1 MLTPILKRGQ
11 TTLRALKGTSFAIDA
26 SIEIHQF
33 LALIR
38 KKDGTLFTDPQG
50 RVTSH
55 LIGLFTRTS
64 RLIADFDMKP
74 AFVFDGRPN
83 PLKRR
88 TIDMRREATEKAEI
102 EYSDAVSKKD
112 YAKAWSKAVMTGRVT
127 GSVLDD
133 SKRLLTLMGIPWLE
147 ALEDAEAQASYMAA
161 RGDVW
166 AVGSKDYDCLLYGA
180 PILARYLTLTG
191 REWLPAQQRSRPL
204 IPELIKLSENLSL
217 LGITREQLVD
227 LSILVGTDF
236 NRGVKGI
243 GPKKALKLVHDY
255 RSIEQ
260 MPEEIRSKLT
270 EDLNSVRQVFLKPR
284 VLEKYLLK
292 RSPPD
297 SDGLIRFLSEERGFN
312 KERVERLT
320 ERLTR
325 TSEKTDAGLENW
337 LNYKNSP
344 PGSQPSPSYAE
355 LLKRQPKGTK
365 RYCSSARFSE
375 KSDRRMCPM
384 LRYSWLEN

>member
-1 MLTPILKRGQ
+1 MLTPILKREQ
-11 TTLRALKGTSFAIDA
+11 TSLKALKGTSFAIDA

-33 LALIR
+33 LALVR
-38 KKDGTLFTDPQG
+38 KRDGSLFSDSQG

-55 LIGLFTRTS
+55 LIGLLTRTS

-74 AFVFDGRPN
+74 VFVFDGKPN

-88 TIDMRREATEKAEI
+88 TIEMRREARKKAEA
-102 EYSDAVSKKD
+102 EYVEAVSKKD

-133 SKRLLTLMGIPWLE
+133 SKHLLTLMGIPWLE

-161 RGDVW
+161 KGDVW

-191 REWLPAQQRSRPL
+191 REWLPAQRRSRPL
-204 IPELIKLSENLSL
+204 IPELIRLSENLAL

-227 LSILVGTDF
+227 LAILVGTDF
-236 NRGVKGI
+236 NQGVKGI
-243 GPKKALKLVHDY
+243 GPKKALKIVRDY
-255 RSIEQ
+255 GSIEK
-260 MPEEIRSKLT
+260 MPEEMRSKLT
-270 EDLNSVRQVFLKPR
+270 EDLNNVRQVFLKPR

-297 SDGLIRFLSEERGFN
+297 RDGLIKFLSEERGFN

-325 TSEKTDAGLENW
+325 RSEKTDAGLENW
-337 LNYKNSP
+337 LN
-344 PGSQPSPSYAE
+344 
-355 LLKRQPKGTK
+355 
-365 RYCSSARFSE
+365 
-375 KSDRRMCPM
+375 
-384 LRYSWLEN
+384 

>member
-1 MLTPILKRGQ
+1 MGVMLTPILKREQ
-11 TTLRALKGTSFAIDA
+11 TSLKALKGTSFAIDA

-33 LALIR
+33 LALVR
-38 KKDGTLFTDPQG
+38 KRDGSLFTDSQG

-55 LIGLFTRTS
+55 LIGLLTRTS
-64 RLIADFDMKP
+64 RLISDFNMKP
-74 AFVFDGRPN
+74 VFVFDGKPN

-88 TIDMRREATEKAEI
+88 TIGKRREARKKAEA
-102 EYSDAVSKKD
+102 EYVKAVTKKD

-147 ALEDAEAQASYMAA
+147 ALEDAEAQASHMAA

-191 REWLPAQQRSRPL
+191 REWLPAQRRSRPL
-204 IPELIKLSENLSL
+204 IPELIRLSENLAL
-217 LGITREQLVD
+217 LGIRREQLVD
-227 LSILVGTDF
+227 LAILVGTDF
-236 NRGVKGI
+236 NQGVKGI

-255 RSIEQ
+255 GSIEK
-260 MPEEIRSKLT
+260 MPEEIRSKQT
-270 EDLNSVRQVFLKPR
+270 EDLNNVRQVFLKPR

-297 SDGLIRFLSEERGFN
+297 RDGLIRFLSEERGFN

-325 TSEKTDAGLENW
+325 RSEKTDAGLENW
-337 LNYKNSP
+337 LN
-344 PGSQPSPSYAE
+344 
-355 LLKRQPKGTK
+355 
-365 RYCSSARFSE
+365 
-375 KSDRRMCPM
+375 
-384 LRYSWLEN
+384 

>member
-1 MLTPILKRGQ
+1 MGVMLTPILKREQ
-11 TTLRALKGTSFAIDA
+11 ISLNALKGKSFAIDA

-33 LALIR
+33 LALVR
-38 KKDGTLFTDPQG
+38 KRDGSLFTDSQG

-55 LIGLFTRTS
+55 LIGLLTRTS
-64 RLIADFDMKP
+64 RLIADFNMRP
-74 AFVFDGRPN
+74 VFVFDGKPN

-88 TIDMRREATEKAEI
+88 TIEKRRDARKKAEA
-102 EYSDAVSKKD
+102 EYVKAVTKKD

-133 SKRLLTLMGIPWLE
+133 TRRLLTLMGIPWLE
-147 ALEDAEAQASYMAA
+147 ALEDAEAQASHMAA

-204 IPELIKLSENLSL
+204 IPELIKLSENLAL
-217 LGITREQLVD
+217 LEITREQLVD
-227 LSILVGTDF
+227 LAILVGTDF
-236 NRGVKGI
+236 NQGVKGI

-255 RSIEQ
+255 GSIEQ

-270 EDLNSVRQVFLKPR
+270 EDLNSVRRVFLKPR
-284 VLEKYLLK
+284 VLEEYVLK

-297 SDGLIRFLSEERGFN
+297 RDGLVKFLSEERGFN

-320 ERLTR
+320 ERLIR
-325 TSEKTDAGLENW
+325 RGEKTDAGLENW
-337 LNYKNSP
+337 LN
-344 PGSQPSPSYAE
+344 
-355 LLKRQPKGTK
+355 
-365 RYCSSARFSE
+365 
-375 KSDRRMCPM
+375 
-384 LRYSWLEN
+384 

>member
-1 MLTPILKRGQ
+1 MLTPILKREQ
-11 TTLRALKGTSFAIDA
+11 TTLKALKGASFAIDA

-33 LALIR
+33 LALVR
-38 KKDGTLFTDPQG
+38 KRDGTLFTDRQG

-55 LIGLFTRTS
+55 LIGLLTRTS
-64 RLIADFDMKP
+64 RMIADFDMKP
-74 AFVFDGRPN
+74 VFVFDGKPN

-88 TIDMRREATEKAEI
+88 TLEIRREVRKKAEV
-102 EYSDAVSKKD
+102 EYVEAISKKD
-112 YAKAWSKAVMTGRVT
+112 YAKAWSKAVMTGRLT

-133 SKRLLTLMGIPWLE
+133 SKRLLTLMGIPWVE

-204 IPELIKLSENLSL
+204 IPELIKLSENLTL
-217 LGITREQLVD
+217 LGITREQLVNIA
-227 LSILVGTDF
+227 ILVGTDF
-236 NRGVKGI
+236 NQGVKGV

-255 RSIEQ
+255 GSIEQ
-260 MPEEIRSKLT
+260 MAEEIRSKLT

-284 VLEKYLLK
+284 VLEEYVLK

-297 SDGLIRFLSEERGFN
+297 RDGLVKFLSEERGFN

-320 ERLTR
+320 ERLIR
-325 TSEKTDAGLENW
+325 RGEKTDAGLENW
-337 LNYKNSP
+337 LN
-344 PGSQPSPSYAE
+344 
-355 LLKRQPKGTK
+355 
-365 RYCSSARFSE
+365 
-375 KSDRRMCPM
+375 
-384 LRYSWLEN
+384 

>member
-1 MLTPILKRGQ
+1 MLTPILKREQ
-11 TTLRALKGTSFAIDA
+11 TSLKALKGTSFAIDA

-33 LALIR
+33 LALVR
-38 KKDGTLFTDPQG
+38 KRDGSPFTDSEG

-55 LIGLFTRTS
+55 LIGLLTRTS

-74 AFVFDGRPN
+74 VFIFDGRPN
-83 PLKRR
+83 SLKTR
-88 TIDMRREATEKAEI
+88 TIESRREARKKAEV
-102 EYSDAVSKKD
+102 EYAEAVSKKD

-204 IPELIKLSENLSL
+204 IPELIKLAENLAIL
-217 LGITREQLVD
+217 RITREQLVD
-227 LSILVGTDF
+227 LAILVGTDF
-236 NRGVKGI
+236 NHGVRGI
-243 GPKKALKLVHDY
+243 GPKKALKLVQDY
-255 RSIEQ
+255 GSIER
-260 MPEEIRSKLT
+260 MPEDIRLKLT
-270 EDLNSVRQVFLKPR
+270 EDLDQVRQVFLNPR
-284 VLEKYLLK
+284 VLENYVLE

-297 SDGLIRFLSEERGFN
+297 RDGLVKFLSEERDFN
-312 KERVERLT
+312 KQRVERLIG
-320 ERLTR
+320 RLIRKNENTR
-325 TSEKTDAGLENW
+325 AGLENW
-337 LNYKNSP
+337 LN
-344 PGSQPSPSYAE
+344 
-355 LLKRQPKGTK
+355 
-365 RYCSSARFSE
+365 
-375 KSDRRMCPM
+375 
-384 LRYSWLEN
+384 

>member
-1 MLTPILKRGQ
+1 MLTPILKREQ
-11 TTLRALKGTSFAIDA
+11 TSLKALKGTSFAIDA

-33 LALIR
+33 LALVR
-38 KKDGTLFTDPQG
+38 KRDGTLFTDSQG

-55 LIGLFTRTS
+55 LIGLLTRTS
-64 RLIADFDMKP
+64 RMIADFDMKP
-74 AFVFDGRPN
+74 VFVFDGKPN

-88 TIDMRREATEKAEI
+88 TLEIRREVRKKAEV
-102 EYSDAVSKKD
+102 EYVEAVSKKD

-133 SKRLLTLMGIPWLE
+133 TKRLLTLMGIPWLE
-147 ALEDAEAQASYMAA
+147 ALEDAEAQASFMAA

-191 REWLPAQQRSRPL
+191 REWLPAQRRSRPL
-204 IPELIKLSENLSL
+204 IPELIRLSENLAL

-227 LSILVGTDF
+227 LAILVGTDF
-236 NRGVKGI
+236 NQGVKGI
-243 GPKKALKLVHDY
+243 GPKKALKIVRDY
-255 RSIEQ
+255 GSIEQ
-260 MPEEIRSKLT
+260 MPEEMRSKLT
-270 EDLNSVRQVFLKPR
+270 EDLNNVRQVFLKPR

-297 SDGLIRFLSEERGFN
+297 RDGLIKFLSEERGFN

-325 TSEKTDAGLENW
+325 RSEKTDAGLENW
-337 LNYKNSP
+337 LN
-344 PGSQPSPSYAE
+344 
-355 LLKRQPKGTK
+355 
-365 RYCSSARFSE
+365 
-375 KSDRRMCPM
+375 
-384 LRYSWLEN
+384 

>member
-1 MLTPILKRGQ
+1 LGVMLTPILKREQ
-11 TTLRALKGTSFAIDA
+11 TSLKALKGTSFAIDA

-33 LALIR
+33 LALVR
-38 KKDGTLFTDPQG
+38 KRDGSLFSDSQG

-55 LIGLFTRTS
+55 LIGLLTRTS
-64 RLIADFDMKP
+64 RLIDMKP
-74 AFVFDGRPN
+74 VFIFDGKPN

-88 TIDMRREATEKAEI
+88 TIEMRRDARKKAEA
-102 EYSDAVSKKD
+102 EYVEAVSKKD
-112 YAKAWSKAVMTGRVT
+112 YSKAWSKAVMTGRVT
-127 GSVLDD
+127 GLVLED
-133 SKRLLTLMGIPWLE
+133 SKHLLTLMGIPWLE
-147 ALEDAEAQASYMAA
+147 ALEDAEAQASFMAA

-191 REWLPAQQRSRPL
+191 REWLPAQRRSRPL
-204 IPELIKLSENLSL
+204 IPELIRLSENLAL

-227 LSILVGTDF
+227 LAILVGTDF
-236 NRGVKGI
+236 NQGVKGI

-255 RSIEQ
+255 GSIEQ

-270 EDLNSVRQVFLKPR
+270 EDLNNVRQVFLKPR

-297 SDGLIRFLSEERGFN
+297 RDGLIRFLSEERGFN

-325 TSEKTDAGLENW
+325 RSEITDAGLDNW
-337 LNYKNSP
+337 LN
-344 PGSQPSPSYAE
+344 
-355 LLKRQPKGTK
+355 
-365 RYCSSARFSE
+365 
-375 KSDRRMCPM
+375 
-384 LRYSWLEN
+384 

>member
-1 MLTPILKRGQ
+1 MLTPILKREQ
-11 TTLRALKGTSFAIDA
+11 ASLSALKGMSFAIDA

-33 LALIR
+33 LALVR
-38 KKDGTLFTDPQG
+38 KRDGSLFTDSQG

-55 LIGLFTRTS
+55 LIGLLTRTS

-74 AFVFDGRPN
+74 VFVFDGKPN
-83 PLKRR
+83 PLKKR
-88 TIDMRREATEKAEI
+88 TIEMRSEARKKAEV
-102 EYSDAVSKKD
+102 EYVEAVSKKD

-133 SKRLLTLMGIPWLE
+133 SKHLLALMGIPWLE

-191 REWLPAQQRSRPL
+191 REWLPAQRRSRPL
-204 IPELIKLSENLSL
+204 IPELIKLSDNLTML
-217 LGITREQLVD
+217 RITREQLVD
-227 LSILVGTDF
+227 LAILVGTDF
-236 NRGVKGI
+236 NQGVKGI

-260 MPEEIRSKLT
+260 MPDEIRSKLT
-270 EDLNSVRQVFLKPR
+270 EDLNSVRQVFLRPR
-284 VLEKYLLK
+284 VLEKYILK

-297 SDGLIRFLSEERGFN
+297 RDGLVKFLSEERGFN
-312 KERVERLT
+312 KERVERLI
-320 ERLTR
+320 ERLDR
-325 TSEKTDAGLENW
+325 RSEKTDAGLENW
-337 LNYKNSP
+337 LN
-344 PGSQPSPSYAE
+344 
-355 LLKRQPKGTK
+355 
-365 RYCSSARFSE
+365 
-375 KSDRRMCPM
+375 
-384 LRYSWLEN
+384 

>member
-1 MLTPILKRGQ
+1 MMLTPILKREQ
-11 TTLRALKGTSFAIDA
+11 TSLKALKGTSFAIDA

-33 LALIR
+33 LALVR
-38 KKDGTLFTDPQG
+38 KRDGSLFSDSQG

-55 LIGLFTRTS
+55 LIGLLTRTS

-74 AFVFDGRPN
+74 VFVFDGKPN

-88 TIDMRREATEKAEI
+88 TIEMRREARKKAEA
-102 EYSDAVSKKD
+102 EYVEAVSKKD

-133 SKRLLTLMGIPWLE
+133 SKHLLTLMGIPWLE

-191 REWLPAQQRSRPL
+191 REWLPAQRRSRPL
-204 IPELIKLSENLSL
+204 IPELIRLSENLAL

-227 LSILVGTDF
+227 LAILVGTDF
-236 NRGVKGI
+236 NQGVKGI
-243 GPKKALKLVHDY
+243 GPKKALKIVRDY
-255 RSIEQ
+255 GSIEK
-260 MPEEIRSKLT
+260 MPEEMRSKLT
-270 EDLNSVRQVFLKPR
+270 EDLNNVRQVFLKPR

-297 SDGLIRFLSEERGFN
+297 RDGLIKFLSEERGFN

-325 TSEKTDAGLENW
+325 RSEKTDAGLENW
-337 LNYKNSP
+337 LN
-344 PGSQPSPSYAE
+344 
-355 LLKRQPKGTK
+355 
-365 RYCSSARFSE
+365 
-375 KSDRRMCPM
+375 
-384 LRYSWLEN
+384 

>member
-1 MLTPILKRGQ
+1 MGVMLTPILKREQ
-11 TTLRALKGTSFAIDA
+11 TSLKALKGTSFAIDA

-33 LALIR
+33 LALVR
-38 KKDGTLFTDPQG
+38 KRDGSLFTDSQG
-50 RVTSH
+50 RVTSQ
-55 LIGLFTRTS
+55 LIGLATRTS

-74 AFVFDGRPN
+74 VFIFDGKPN

-88 TIDMRREATEKAEI
+88 TIEMRREARKKAEV
-102 EYSDAVSKKD
+102 EYVEAVSKKD
-112 YAKAWSKAVMTGRVT
+112 YSKAWSKAVMTGRVT

-161 RGDVW
+161 KGDVW

-191 REWLPAQQRSRPL
+191 REWLPAQRRSRPL
-204 IPELIKLSENLSL
+204 IPELIKLSENLTL

-227 LSILVGTDF
+227 LAILVGTDF
-236 NRGVKGI
+236 NQGVEGI

-260 MPEEIRSKLT
+260 MPEEIKSELT
-270 EDLNSVRQVFLKPR
+270 EDLNSVRQVFLKPI
-284 VLEKYLLK
+284 VLEKYMLK
-292 RSPPD
+292 RSSPD
-297 SDGLIRFLSEERGFN
+297 REGLIKFLSEERGFN

-325 TSEKTDAGLENW
+325 RKEKMDAGLETW
-337 LNYKNSP
+337 LN
-344 PGSQPSPSYAE
+344 
-355 LLKRQPKGTK
+355 
-365 RYCSSARFSE
+365 
-375 KSDRRMCPM
+375 
-384 LRYSWLEN
+384 

>member
-1 MLTPILKRGQ
+1 MMLTPILKREQ
-11 TTLRALKGTSFAIDA
+11 TSLKALKGTSFAIDA

-33 LALIR
+33 LALVR
-38 KKDGTLFTDPQG
+38 KRDGTLFTDSQG

-55 LIGLFTRTS
+55 LIGLLTRTS
-64 RLIADFDMKP
+64 RMIADFDMKP
-74 AFVFDGRPN
+74 VFVFDGKPN

-88 TIDMRREATEKAEI
+88 TLEIRREVRKKAEV
-102 EYSDAVSKKD
+102 EYVEAISKKD
-112 YAKAWSKAVMTGRVT
+112 YSKAWSKAVMTGRVT

-133 SKRLLTLMGIPWLE
+133 TKRLLTLMGIPWLE
-147 ALEDAEAQASYMAA
+147 ALEDAEAQASFMAA

-191 REWLPAQQRSRPL
+191 REWLPAQRRSRPL
-204 IPELIKLSENLSL
+204 IPELIRLSENLAL

-227 LSILVGTDF
+227 LAILVGTDF
-236 NRGVKGI
+236 NQGVKGI
-243 GPKKALKLVHDY
+243 GPKKALKIVRDY
-255 RSIEQ
+255 GSIEQ
-260 MPEEIRSKLT
+260 MPEEMRSKLT
-270 EDLNSVRQVFLKPR
+270 EDLNNVRQVFLKPR

-297 SDGLIRFLSEERGFN
+297 RDGLIRFLSEERGFN

-325 TSEKTDAGLENW
+325 RSEKTDAGLENW
-337 LNYKNSP
+337 LN
-344 PGSQPSPSYAE
+344 
-355 LLKRQPKGTK
+355 
-365 RYCSSARFSE
+365 
-375 KSDRRMCPM
+375 
-384 LRYSWLEN
+384 

>member
-1 MLTPILKRGQ
+1 MMLTPILKREQ
-11 TTLRALKGTSFAIDA
+11 SSLKALKGTSFAIDA

-33 LALIR
+33 LALVR
-38 KKDGTLFTDPQG
+38 KRDGTLFTDSQG

-55 LIGLFTRTS
+55 LIGLLTRTS
-64 RLIADFDMKP
+64 RMIGDFDMKP
-74 AFVFDGRPN
+74 VFVFDGKPN

-88 TIDMRREATEKAEI
+88 TIEMRREVRKKAEV
-102 EYSDAVSKKD
+102 EYVEAVSKKD

-133 SKRLLTLMGIPWLE
+133 TKRLLTLMGIPWLE
-147 ALEDAEAQASYMAA
+147 ALEDAEAQASFMAA

-191 REWLPAQQRSRPL
+191 REWLPAQRRSRPL
-204 IPELIKLSENLSL
+204 IPELIRLSENLAL

-227 LSILVGTDF
+227 LAILVGTDF
-236 NRGVKGI
+236 NQGVKGI

-255 RSIEQ
+255 GSIEQ
-260 MPEEIRSKLT
+260 MPEEIRSELT
-270 EDLNSVRQVFLKPR
+270 EDLNNVRQVFLKPR

-297 SDGLIRFLSEERGFN
+297 RDGLIRFLSEERGFN

-325 TSEKTDAGLENW
+325 RSEKTDAGLENW
-337 LNYKNSP
+337 LN
-344 PGSQPSPSYAE
+344 
-355 LLKRQPKGTK
+355 
-365 RYCSSARFSE
+365 
-375 KSDRRMCPM
+375 
-384 LRYSWLEN
+384 